1 MINPIKRALK
11 YRGQNLKWLAKKLN
25 VNYDYFTSKVKANN
39 FTLQEI
45 DSIVSILNLKARI
58 VLLDENSDII

>member
-45 DSIVSILNLKARI
+45 ESILLQLDLYLIPSIIDKDRNI
-58 VLLDENSDII
+58 V